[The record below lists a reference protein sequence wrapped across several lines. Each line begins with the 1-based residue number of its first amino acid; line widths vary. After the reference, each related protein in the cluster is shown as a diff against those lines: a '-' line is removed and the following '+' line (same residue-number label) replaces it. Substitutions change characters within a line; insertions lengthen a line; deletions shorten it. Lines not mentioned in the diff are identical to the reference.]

1 MHELLLDQPE
11 LLLRLLQLFLKLF
24 EIGVELL
31 LVELVFLVC
40 VPKAE
45 AGDDAAGNG
54 DERSAKP
61 GDDDPGGR
69 CEASVLVADPV
80 VLEDP
85 GPLQERGGED
95 DRSRGPSGPCQL
107 ALRLRFHGGMMAD
120 CGVMYA
126 VIDRTQMAAV
136 NRHLLWGNSCKRRA
150 R

>member
-1 MHELLLDQPE
+1 MRWKVVQSAEPRREVWLAQQLDGRYKAFRDARPACLLGRLTVLRLLVLELLLRMHELLLDQPE
-11 LLLRLLQLFLKLF
+11 LLLRLLKLFLKLF

-31 LVELVFLVC
+31 LVELVFLVG

-85 GPLQERGGED
+85 GP
-95 DRSRGPSGPCQL
+95 P
-107 ALRLRFHGGMMAD
+107 
-120 CGVMYA
+120 
-126 VIDRTQMAAV
+126 T
-136 NRHLLWGNSCKRRA
+136 RA
-150 R
+150 RR